1 MIEPSFLDLKASYEV
16 YIVTVLI
23 KYGLSFSNVFHVLSQ
38 WTYQA
43 MVHELL
49 TISNNRV
56 NLSHLPDVPKD
67 FKEVVLSSEQDEF
80 YAKVNILL
88 K

>member
-1 MIEPSFLDLKASYEV
+1 MLLYLF
-16 YIVTVLI
+16 
-23 KYGLSFSNVFHVLSQ
+23 Q

-49 TISNNRV
+49 AINNNRV
-56 NLSHLPDVPKD
+56 SLAHLPEVHKD

-80 YAKVNILL
+80 YAKVEIRTRNLFI
-88 K
+88 